1 MVFWIGILFG
11 CLFVWL
17 AVKKGFYETW
27 ILLFNIIIAV
37 YLAVFLGPVIAKIVP
52 VARGSAYNNAL
63 CMIIPG
69 VGAFLIFYGIS
80 SMLFTGQFSVPFTK
94 TIDTCVA
101 GFFGFLA
108 GLLVWCFL
116 SLLICITPISQN
128 TFVSELDFASGFK
141 QTGAPYI
148 EWWCDI
154 VNSMVASKDS
164 DVTSG
169 EVISTL
175 LKNAEPRPPA
185 REAEPGKPTTPDDTK
200 TIPPE
205 DPNTRIDDSTPI

>member
-1 MVFWIGILFG
+1 MVFWTGILFG
-11 CLFVWL
+11 CLFVWV

-37 YLAVFLGPVIAKIVP
+37 YLAVFLGPVIANIVP
-52 VARGSAYNNAL
+52 VAHGSPYNNAL
-63 CMIIPG
+63 CLMIPG
-69 VGAFLIFYGIS
+69 IGGFLILYAIS
-80 SMLFTGQFSVPFTK
+80 STLFTGQFSVPFTK
-94 TIDTCVA
+94 TIDTFVA

-128 TFVSELDFASGFK
+128 TFVSELDFAGGFQ

-148 EWWCDI
+148 EWWCDM
-154 VNSMVASKDS
+154 VNSLVASKDS

-169 EVISTL
+169 EVISEL
-175 LKNAEPRPPA
+175 MKKAEEKPPSQ
-185 REAEPGKPTTPDDTK
+185 EVQPGISTPSDDIKTTTV
-200 TIPPE
+200 T
-205 DPNTRIDDSTPI
+205 DPNN

>member
-1 MVFWIGILFG
+1 MVFWIGILCG

-37 YLAVFLGPVIAKIVP
+37 YLAVFLGPVIANIVP
-52 VARGSAYNNAL
+52 IAPKSAYNNAL
-63 CMIIPG
+63 SMMIPG
-69 VGAFLIFYGIS
+69 VGGFLILYGIS
-80 SMLFTGQFSVPFTK
+80 STLFTGQFSVPFTK
-94 TIDTCVA
+94 TIDTCVS

-116 SLLICITPISQN
+116 SLLICITPIAQN
-128 TFVSELDFASGFK
+128 TFVSELDFAGGFK
-141 QTGAPYI
+141 QTGAPYVS
-148 EWWCDI
+148 WWCNRVHSI
-154 VNSMVASKDS
+154 TASKNS

-175 LKNAEPRPPA
+175 LKNAEPTII
-185 REAEPGKPTTPDDTK
+185 EQTEPNFPDT
-200 TIPPE
+200 
-205 DPNTRIDDSTPI
+205 

>member
-37 YLAVFLGPVIAKIVP
+37 HLAVFLGPVIAKIVP
-52 VARGSAYNNAL
+52 VARESAYNNAL
-63 CMIIPG
+63 CMMIPG
-69 VGAFLIFYGIS
+69 VGSFLILYFIS
-80 SMLFTGQFSVPFTK
+80 STLFTGQFSVPFTK
-94 TIDTCVA
+94 TFDTCAA

-128 TFVSELDFASGFK
+128 T
-141 QTGAPYI
+141 
-148 EWWCDI
+148 
-154 VNSMVASKDS
+154 KDS
-164 DVTSG
+164 NVTSV

-175 LKNAEPRPPA
+175 LKNAESRPPS
-185 REAEPGKPTTPDDTK
+185 REVEPGKPT
-200 TIPPE
+200 IGE

>member
-37 YLAVFLGPVIAKIVP
+37 YLGVFLGPVIAKIVP
-52 VARGSAYNNAL
+52 VARESAYNNAL
-63 CMIIPG
+63 CMMIPG
-69 VGAFLIFYGIS
+69 VGGFLILYGIS

-94 TIDTCVA
+94 TLDTCVA

-128 TFVSELDFASGFK
+128 NFVSELDFAGGFK
-141 QTGAPYI
+141 QTGAPYV
-148 EWWCDI
+148 EWWCGLVDSI
-154 VNSMVASKDS
+154 VASKNS
-164 DVTSG
+164 NVTSG
-169 EVISTL
+169 EVISAL
-175 LKNAEPRPPA
+175 LKNAEPKTRS
-185 REAEPGKPTTPDDTK
+185 ESIPTTPTDD
-200 TIPPE
+200 INLIVPE
-205 DPNTRIDDSTPI
+205 DPNS